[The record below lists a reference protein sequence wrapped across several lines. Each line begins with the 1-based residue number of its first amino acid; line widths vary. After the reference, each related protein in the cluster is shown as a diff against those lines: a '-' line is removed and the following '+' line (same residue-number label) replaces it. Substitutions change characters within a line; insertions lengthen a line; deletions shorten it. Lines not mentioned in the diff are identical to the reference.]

1 MNNIFIKSATTVE
14 QCPQDN
20 KSEICLVGRSN
31 VGKSSLI
38 NALANQKIARVSNTP
53 GRTQMLNF
61 YIIDNCRIVDLPGY
75 GYAKISITQRDFLS
89 NLIGTYLR
97 NRENLKA
104 VFQVVDARVITTQDY
119 EVSKLINSLNL
130 KYYVVV
136 NKYDKL
142 NQSEKNKLSLKIADY
157 LKLNIDNIIL
167 VSALKKYQLPF
178 LKKQME
184 NCLK

>member
-1 MNNIFIKSATTVE
+1 MKNIFIKSATTVE
-14 QCPQDN
+14 QCPQDD
-20 KSEICLVGRSN
+20 KSEICLIGRSN

-38 NALANQKIARVSNTP
+38 NALAGQKIARVSNTP

-61 YIIDNCRIVDLPGY
+61 YIINNFRIVDLPGY
-75 GYAKISITQRDFLS
+75 GYAKISIKQRDFLS
-89 NLIGTYLR
+89 NLIGDYLR
-97 NRENLKA
+97 TRKNLKA
-104 VFQVVDARVITTQDY
+104 VFQVVDARVITSQDY

-130 KYYVVV
+130 KYYILV

-157 LKLNIDNIIL
+157 LKINIDNIIL
-167 VSALKKYQLPF
+167 VSALKKYQLPI